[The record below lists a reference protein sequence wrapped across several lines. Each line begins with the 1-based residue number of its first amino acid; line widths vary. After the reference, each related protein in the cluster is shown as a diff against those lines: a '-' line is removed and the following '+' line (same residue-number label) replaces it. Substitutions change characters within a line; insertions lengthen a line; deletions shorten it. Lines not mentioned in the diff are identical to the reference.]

1 MEEMKLEELKTRLNL
16 LGLKMIELVSES
28 KESLEYLRETLQGVI
43 YKLWLLDL
51 NL

>member
-28 KESLEYLRETLQGVI
+28 KESLEYLRETLQGGI
-43 YKLWLLDL
+43 YELWLLDL